1 MLKVVIYD
9 SGYGGEDFAD
19 KLDEELQTIEVIRI
33 IDWRH
38 AEAIQENAKEARR
51 CAEKALSPYIG
62 KVDLIIFANHLLT
75 ITSLKYFIQK
85 YKNQKF
91 TGLELEHPCAFVER
105 EMLALTTKAVSKT
118 IRYHSFIRQLKMNTK
133 TLVLDSWPIRIDDGD
148 LTLTE
153 IKEKMQREV
162 LNYDFHPKG
171 IIIAC
176 SQFNDIVPELKNV
189 FGKSVKIYN
198 GYRDVFSNVYK
209 LLHLKGYASKKR

>member
-1 MLKVVIYD
+1 
-9 SGYGGEDFAD
+9 
-19 KLDEELQTIEVIRI
+19 
-33 IDWRH
+33 
-38 AEAIQENAKEARR
+38 
-51 CAEKALSPYIG
+51 
-62 KVDLIIFANHLLT
+62 
-75 ITSLKYFIQK
+75 
-85 YKNQKF
+85 
-91 TGLELEHPCAFVER
+91 
-105 EMLALTTKAVSKT
+105 
-118 IRYHSFIRQLKMNTK
+118 MNTK

-209 LLHLKGYASKKR
+209 LLHLKGYAGKKR

>member
-19 KLDEELQTIEVIRI
+19 KLEEELQTIEVIRI

-38 AEAIQENAKEARR
+38 AEAIQENAKEARKY
-51 CAEKALSPYIG
+51 AEKALFPYIG